1 MLSRSQPKRAPE
13 KRKILKRNEL
23 TEPLEALQRD
33 FQRGRL
39 TLYLGAGV
47 SRDSGLPSWSTLIAS
62 LYYAAVDADWSP
74 RWLAYPNYLYALG
87 EWLLKKSG
95 EPPEVIA
102 GRIDTYF
109 EQRSEFAKKLEE
121 ALYLPWRQTYR
132 SGQTPPPAKLRSGNL
147 LLKAV
152 AELCEAT
159 NARRGVHAVVTTNY
173 DSLLEE
179 VLRTGAASQRFV
191 PIWEQADKLGAGK
204 KGIFHVHGYL
214 PARGQGSRYEQI
226 MLTEAQY
233 HGAASDPYS
242 WSNLT
247 LIQCFSATTGLVIG
261 MSMTDRNLR
270 RLLHALHQTQLR
282 ERQYVILK
290 EPEVPAMSTC
300 DQQEVH
306 ERAVTYSE
314 RFAGS
319 GLKKG
324 NQMGED
330 MQQILAELI
339 RQEKTMAEKSFASIG
354 VTPLWVKDYDEIP
367 VLVEAVRKP

>member
-1 MLSRSQPKRAPE
+1 
-13 KRKILKRNEL
+13 
-23 TEPLEALQRD
+23 
-33 FQRGRL
+33 
-39 TLYLGAGV
+39 
-47 SRDSGLPSWSTLIAS
+47 
-62 LYYAAVDADWSP
+62 
-74 RWLAYPNYLYALG
+74 LAYPNYLYALG

-191 PIWEQADKLGAGK
+191 LISEQADKLRAGK

-247 LIQCFSATTGLVIG
+247 LIQCFSATTGLMIG

-282 ERQYVILK
+282 ERQYVIFEGARSAGDEHLR
-290 EPEVPAMSTC
+290 STGSP
-300 DQQEVH
+300 
-306 ERAVTYSE
+306 R
-314 RFAGS
+314 AGS
-319 GLKKG
+319 DLFGAICGFGLKKG

-339 RQEKTMAEKSFASIG
+339 RQEKTMPEKSFASMG